1 MDMNNEMFGTA
12 KTRIRVGKMRMK
24 PDMSR
29 SEWQITT
36 GYQTESGY
44 VEYQRLTGTVAE
56 NVGYE
61 QWFGIIGDGT
71 RISNK
76 SLEQDTSKSE
86 CQIKTGDQTESE
98 VMEC

>member
-1 MDMNNEMFGTA
+1 M
-12 KTRIRVGKMRMK
+12 
-24 PDMSR
+24 
-29 SEWQITT
+29 
-36 GYQTESGY
+36 
-44 VEYQRLTGTVAE
+44 EYQRLTGTVAE

-71 RISNK
+71 RIGNK

-98 VMEC
+98 VMECQIETGTQPGDAAETDLRLGNGKETPDTSLDGVMRINSR